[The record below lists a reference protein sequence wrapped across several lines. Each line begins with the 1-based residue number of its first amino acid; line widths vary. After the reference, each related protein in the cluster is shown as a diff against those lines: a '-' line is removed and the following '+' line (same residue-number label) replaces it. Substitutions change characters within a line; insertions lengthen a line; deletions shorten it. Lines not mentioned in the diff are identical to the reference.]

1 MGSAK
6 VERKKS
12 KGKKSTEKSPKGKK
26 SEAKSSKAKR
36 LEDKQAAGRSGD
48 AEKLERAAGAFLVPR
63 PPAGVEDRRAV
74 ATDELDARL
83 HASEQ
88 RLVALH
94 DRLDRTVVALD
105 ETSARVRAVVAA
117 LGDLPTSEASTAA
130 GRELKQRLEQLLVA
144 QRRTNELLDLALGV
158 ALGSDP
164 GGRLPR

>member
-36 LEDKQAAGRSGD
+36 LEDKVAGRSGD

-63 PPAGVEDRRAV
+63 PAAGVEDRRAV

-144 QRRTNELLDLALGV
+144 QQRTNELLDLALGV

-164 GGRLPR
+164 GGRPPR